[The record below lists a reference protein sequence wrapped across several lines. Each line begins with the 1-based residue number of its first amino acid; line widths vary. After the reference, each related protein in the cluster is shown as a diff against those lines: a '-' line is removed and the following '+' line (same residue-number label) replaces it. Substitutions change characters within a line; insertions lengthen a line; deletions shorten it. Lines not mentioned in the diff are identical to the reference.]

1 MGCITSGID
10 NSEAFMLSRK
20 IDEKLKLEG
29 IDFRRQVKLLL
40 LGTGESGKS
49 TILKQLKVI
58 HEKGFT
64 DKEKE
69 DYKYIIW
76 GNITHSLR
84 LLLES
89 CLKHTALSKELHEK
103 AQGVLGLIEEDS
115 GNLKLPG
122 KLSESIV
129 NLWSH
134 TEFKELCK
142 NKDVC
147 QVWTGDG
154 VSYFLDNIER
164 VISPSYVPSSYEIML
179 ARSKTTGIVERSFI
193 YKDLK
198 FR

>member
-1 MGCITSGID
+1 
-10 NSEAFMLSRK
+10 
-20 IDEKLKLEG
+20 
-29 IDFRRQVKLLL
+29 
-40 LGTGESGKS
+40 
-49 TILKQLKVI
+49 
-58 HEKGFT
+58 
-64 DKEKE
+64 
-69 DYKYIIW
+69 
-76 GNITHSLR
+76 
-84 LLLES
+84 LES